1 MVSSPNLPT
10 VNGSHLPTSLYVSVI
25 TGSSGVKKLNAP
37 ISMVALNA
45 DLTSIL
51 SSPMLRHEFFPVVTP
66 LCWQKWETALIE
78 AGALNEFSDVPVGI
92 RDGFGLGYSEPL
104 TSSYIPPNHSSATN
118 NSDVVRAYITKEI
131 AAGHYS
137 SGFETA
143 KLNSH
148 FHFHTSP
155 LGVVEQ
161 ENKFRVISDF
171 SFPQNNAN
179 IHSIN
184 SKIDYSSFKTD
195 YTTFSQCYLYVAN
208 APPGAQAAVYNVD
221 AAYRHMPIAPED
233 QIYVCLHFDG
243 LIHLDHNACFS
254 SKSSHTML
262 G

>member
-1 MVSSPNLPT
+1 ME
-10 VNGSHLPTSLYVSVI
+10 
-25 TGSSGVKKLNAP
+25 SSGVKKPNSP

-92 RDGFGLGYSEPL
+92 RNGFGLGYSEPL
-104 TSSYIPPNHSSATN
+104 TSSYIPPNHSSTTN

-161 ENKFRVISDF
+161 ENKFRIISDF